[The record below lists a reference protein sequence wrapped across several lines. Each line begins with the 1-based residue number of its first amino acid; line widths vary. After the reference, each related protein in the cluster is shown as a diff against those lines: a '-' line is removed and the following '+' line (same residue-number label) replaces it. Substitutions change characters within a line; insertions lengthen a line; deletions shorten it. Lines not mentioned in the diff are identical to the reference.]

1 MTNTQTRTNMSQK
14 TMVLV
19 QTGVLA
25 ALMFLL
31 DVTGLGYLKFGL
43 AVEITIMMIPV
54 IIGAI
59 VCGPSSGAVLGGVFG
74 LTSFLQAVM
83 GKSAFGVFMLE
94 LSPVGTFFLCMVP
107 RILVGLLAG
116 FLFSALRKI
125 DKTKLWSFA
134 VTSLCG
140 ALMNTVF
147 FMGMLVLLF
156 WNNDTFLTTM
166 QSWGLATDH
175 LFPFLAAF
183 VGTNGLIE
191 AVVCFLVGAALAKAL
206 VYFLPERK

>member
-1 MTNTQTRTNMSQK
+1 MTNTKTRTNINSK

-59 VCGPSSGAVLGGVFG
+59 VCGPASGAVLGGVFG

-147 FMGMLVLLF
+147 FMGMLVLMF